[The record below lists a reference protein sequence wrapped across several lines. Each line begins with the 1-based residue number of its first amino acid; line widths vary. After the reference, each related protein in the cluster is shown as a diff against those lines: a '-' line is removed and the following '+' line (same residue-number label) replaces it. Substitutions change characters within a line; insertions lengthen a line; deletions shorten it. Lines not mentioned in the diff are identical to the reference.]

1 MLDNETP
8 SFFKRKPNFDL
19 EQFISK
25 DGKNYVIKFT
35 TTWVIPIQYVLAI
48 FKNRFNTDETG
59 NPDGNA
65 A

>member
-1 MLDNETP
+1 MPENEQ

-19 EQFISK
+19 EQFVSK
-25 DGKNYVIKFT
+25 DGKSYVIRFT

-48 FKNRFNTDETG
+48 LKNKFNTNEEMQPSGD
-59 NPDGNA
+59 A